1 VRRRR
6 LAIVGSS
13 HGYRLADYLT
23 AAAAMGVD
31 VVVATDAA
39 PPMAR
44 IGSNT
49 TVRVDFARP
58 EWSARRIAS
67 TRPWPDAIVAI
78 DDAGV
83 VTAAAAAER
92 LDLPHN
98 PVPAVS
104 ATRDKALLRTLLA
117 RADVPQPR
125 FRIAPAGKAAVAA
138 DALGVPV
145 VVKPRR
151 LSAGRGVIRA
161 DDRPG
166 AEAAEARI
174 RALLGAIGHDP
185 DEALVVESFVPG
197 PEVSVD
203 GILSGGKLEVLAIM
217 DKPGQTDGPFF
228 EETYLVTPS
237 RLDPDTQRS
246 IISTTEAAVDAVG
259 LREGPIHGELRVP
272 DTGPVV
278 IELAA
283 RPIGGLCGR
292 ALTFGLLGETLEGV
306 IIRSA
311 LGLPRSGSRP
321 SAPAAGVLMV
331 PVPEPGVLVGFERID
346 AVLATDGITAFEP
359 TVAPGTPVAPLPEG
373 DRYLA
378 FLFATGATAEDVEA
392 ALRTGASL
400 LDVRIERDTAAA
412 TPSACR

>member
-1 VRRRR
+1 
-6 LAIVGSS
+6 
-13 HGYRLADYLT
+13 
-23 AAAAMGVD
+23 MGVD

-39 PPMAR
+39 PPMTR

-49 TVRVDFARP
+49 TVTVDFARP

-67 TRPWPDAIVAI
+67 TRPRPDAIVAI

-98 PVPAVS
+98 PVPAVA
-104 ATRDKALLRTLLA
+104 ATRDKAMLRSLLA
-117 RADVPQPR
+117 RAGVPQPR
-125 FRIAPAGKAAVAA
+125 FRTAPPGAVAA
-138 DALGVPV
+138 AAEALGPPV

-161 DDRPG
+161 DDPAG
-166 AEAAEARI
+166 AEAAEGRI
-174 RALLGAIGHDP
+174 RALLAGGGHDP
-185 DEALVVESFVPG
+185 DEALLVESFVAG

-203 GILSGGKLEVLAIM
+203 GILTGGSLEVLAIM
-217 DKPGQTDGPFF
+217 DKPDQTDGPYF

-237 RLDPDTQRS
+237 RHAPDIQRR
-246 IISTTEAAVDAVG
+246 IVETIEAAVNAVG
-259 LREGPIHGELRVP
+259 LREGPIHGELRIP
-272 DTGPVV
+272 DTGPAM

-292 ALTFGLLGETLEGV
+292 ALTFGLLGETMEGV

-321 SAPAAGVLMV
+321 STSATGVLMV
-331 PVPEPGVLVGFERID
+331 PVPEPGVLVGFERVD
-346 AVLATDGITAFEP
+346 AVLAIDGITAFEP
-359 TVAPGTPVAPLPEG
+359 TVAPGTLVTPLPEG

-378 FLFATGATAEDVEA
+378 FLFASGATADAVEA
-392 ALRTGASL
+392 ALRAGATL
-400 LDVRIERDTAAA
+400 LDVRIEPDAAA
-412 TPSACR
+412 SDPPGCR